1 MDPIQ
6 KDKLVTYIVI
16 VFVILS
22 IVANGAIVYLHNSGS
37 IDMQTML
44 VYSTV
49 ISVAMFGLIF
59 AFMIY
64 SYRTRPKLL
73 EFKKQ
78 RDGVRDEQDPPQN
91 E

>member
-6 KDKLVTYIVI
+6 KDKLITYIVI
-16 VFVILS
+16 AFVILS

-37 IDMQTML
+37 IDMQSML
-44 VYSTV
+44 IYSTV

-64 SYRTRPKLL
+64 SYRAKPKLI

-78 RDGVRDEQDPPQN
+78 RDGVQDEHDPPQN